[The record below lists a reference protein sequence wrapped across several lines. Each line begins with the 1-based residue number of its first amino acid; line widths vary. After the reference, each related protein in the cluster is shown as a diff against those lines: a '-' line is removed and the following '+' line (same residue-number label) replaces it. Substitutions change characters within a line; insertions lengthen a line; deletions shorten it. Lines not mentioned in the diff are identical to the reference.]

1 MKFGAP
7 VISVRQ
13 TRRGILQI
21 RHFQRISRYDRQSL
35 HCRHY
40 VTVKHN
46 LGHKGWFM
54 RSFLYFIFFSPSLL
68 FYSILFS
75 SLSLS
80 LSLSLFFSLSV
91 RYPFVFVFAR
101 SLPDTF
107 VNPVHESRGQ
117 LISVTRYNSAP
128 PPFPLPRPSPPKK
141 TIGISRE

>member
-46 LGHKGWFM
+46 LGHKGWFTC
-54 RSFLYFIFFSPSLL
+54 FFFIFYFFLSPSPLS
-68 FYSILFS
+68 FHSIFFA
-75 SLSLS
+75 SLPLS
-80 LSLSLFFSLSV
+80 FFSLSV
-91 RYPFVFVFAR
+91 CYPFVFVFAR

-128 PPFPLPRPSPPKK
+128 FSPLPSPPEENH
-141 TIGISRE
+141 RNFP

>member
-54 RSFLYFIFFSPSLL
+54 RSFLYFIFFFPSLL

-128 PPFPLPRPSPPKK
+128 PLPPPPPLPPEENHRNFP
-141 TIGISRE
+141 